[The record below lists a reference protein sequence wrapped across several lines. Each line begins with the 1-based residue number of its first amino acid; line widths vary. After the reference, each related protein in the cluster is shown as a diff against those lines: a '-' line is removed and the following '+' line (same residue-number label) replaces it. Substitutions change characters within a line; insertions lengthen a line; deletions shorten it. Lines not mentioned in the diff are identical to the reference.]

1 MTVSRMARR
10 FAIALASGLAV
21 AASAVAA
28 QDTLTHAKD
37 LYASAA
43 YDEALAVLERLHV
56 IPSSSEVAEIGEYR
70 AFCLLA
76 LGRTDEGRR
85 VIRALVESNPL
96 FVPSEEQT
104 SPRLL
109 AVFRDVRRQLLPQ
122 IVRDTYAAAK
132 SAFDKKELQAA
143 ATGFDRVLVLLKDPD
158 STESEGLADIRMLAT
173 GFKDL
178 SAIAMT
184 AVRSTASVS
193 PAAPSATAT
202 PTPEA
207 PPDVPEP
214 RRTYGPDDAS
224 VIAPVVV
231 SQTLPPWRYS
241 KLAEAHRQY
250 PRRAGVGDRRERER
264 AVGRP
269 ARGRAAGVQRRPG
282 QSRPLMEVQA
292 GDEGR
297 RTGALSKGRQDSAE
311 SSELA
316 GIPSVILDVVTSS
329 LEDSLGHQHYEL
341 QPIGRVESPIVDR
354 AAPPKQGDEGSPDAW
369 LAFDARFSQGLRDLQ
384 VGDEIILLLDRR
396 FER

>member
-56 IPSSSEVAEIGEYR
+56 NPSSSEVAEIGEYR

-250 PRRAGVGDRRERER
+250 QGVLALVIDENGNVQSVALLE
-264 AVGRP
+264 
-269 ARGRAAGVQRRPG
+269 GVQPEYNAVLVKAARLWKFKPATKDGVPVRYRKVVRIQLNP
-282 QSRPLMEVQA
+282 
-292 GDEGR
+292 
-297 RTGALSKGRQDSAE
+297 
-311 SSELA
+311 
-316 GIPSVILDVVTSS
+316 PS
-329 LEDSLGHQHYEL
+329 
-341 QPIGRVESPIVDR
+341 
-354 AAPPKQGDEGSPDAW
+354 
-369 LAFDARFSQGLRDLQ
+369 
-384 VGDEIILLLDRR
+384 
-396 FER
+396 